1 MWGHSINIYLNELL
15 HKKRKKSR
23 INELKKKLNEQFTF
37 FT

>member
-23 INELKKKLNEQFTF
+23 INELMREVGQKNK
-37 FT
+37 